1 MLFACCHLTL
11 LGLQMSLNLVS
22 YRQLKAKEDNT
33 VANHKSAAKRARQTT
48 TRTLRN
54 RVVTSESRTVIKK
67 IRSAIEAKD
76 KETASGLLSAVQR
89 QLGLMAK
96 KGIIKTNS
104 AGRRTS
110 RLASQ
115 INGL

>member
-1 MLFACCHLTL
+1 M
-11 LGLQMSLNLVS
+11 
-22 YRQLKAKEDNT
+22 
-33 VANHKSAAKRARQTT
+33 
-48 TRTLRN
+48 
-54 RVVTSESRTVIKK
+54 IKK

-76 KETASGLLSAVQR
+76 KETASGLLPAVQR